1 MEAKYKIAEECGQG
15 FMFEGRYFT
24 RKQAQRLADNMAK
37 KKNRVD
43 FGGKKDFWH
52 GIVAFIDPFISMKS
66 EAYFRINIAGQC
78 K

>member
-1 MEAKYKIAEECGQG
+1 MEAKYRIAEDCGHG

-24 RKQAQRLADNMAK
+24 RKQAQRLADRMAK
-37 KKNRVD
+37 RKNNID
-43 FGGKKDFWH
+43 FGGKKDFWR
-52 GIVAFIDPFISMKS
+52 GIVSLIDPFISMKS